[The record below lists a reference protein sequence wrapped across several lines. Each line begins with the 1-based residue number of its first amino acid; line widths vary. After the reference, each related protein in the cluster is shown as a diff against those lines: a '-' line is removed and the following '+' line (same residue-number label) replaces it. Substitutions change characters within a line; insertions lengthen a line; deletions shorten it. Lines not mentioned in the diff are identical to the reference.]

1 MLASRSIHTGNAGD
15 INTYEQYTAEQLR
28 IYAPHRDINSQ
39 LLNNMGFGNRYYNYS
54 YEHLSGEG
62 FQTNT
67 INLNPV
73 RNIYIHSSTLGGY
86 NTLSTGGS
94 RNIIK
99 NIPVNEST
107 GFVIFDRV
115 LHSTD
120 YLDCSGQSLST
131 IDFRFCNS
139 NGQTIDLKGDQST
152 FFNYL

>member
-1 MLASRSIHTGNAGD
+1 MS
-15 INTYEQYTAEQLR
+15 
-28 IYAPHRDINSQ
+28 
-39 LLNNMGFGNRYYNYS
+39 NNLGFGSSFYDYS
-54 YEHLSGEG
+54 TEHLSGG
-62 FQTNT
+62 TFQTNA
-67 INLNPV
+67 INSNPV

-99 NIPVNEST
+99 KVPVNESV
-107 GFVIFDRV
+107 GFVVFDRV

-131 IDFRFCNS
+131 VDFRFCNQ

-152 FFNYL
+152 FSIICDYN